1 MSIITTE
8 DFTLRYAVSI
18 AFQDD
23 GDKLEECIT
32 RYENYYLNQL
42 FGADLLA
49 SYSGTIPDE
58 YLDPFTIDYCNTI
71 IESKGIKDMLL
82 CLIWWHYCYDTP
94 TVPTSIGNS
103 VPDIEAGTLS
113 IDYNIFNQGV
123 KTFKNIQYRLEKDG
137 VSLFN
142 GQLLRYKSWL

>member
-1 MSIITTE
+1 MPIITTE

-18 AFQDD
+18 AFEDD
-23 GDKLEECIT
+23 GAKLEECIE
-32 RYENYYLNQL
+32 RYEDYYLNQL

-58 YLDPFTIDYCNTI
+58 YLEPFTIDYCSTI
-71 IESKGIKDMLL
+71 LTSKGIKDMLL

-94 TVPTSIGNS
+94 TIPTSIGNS
-103 VPDIEAGTLS
+103 TASIEAGTLTN
-113 IDYNIFNQGV
+113 DYNIFNQGV
-123 KTFKNIQYRLEKDG
+123 STFRAIQNRIVKNG
-137 VSLFN
+137 VTLFN